1 MYEGTDESIVK
12 SYYKRQK
19 LQLDK
24 ELMNVSIPLL
34 SITKCNIGDSKN
46 LTLIRVKNSYR
57 SLHRPVESKL
67 VWVVNCSLQ
76 RIEN

>member
-1 MYEGTDESIVK
+1 MYEGMDESIVK

-24 ELMNVSIPLL
+24 ELMNVSLPLF
-34 SITKCNIGDSKN
+34 SITKCNIDDSKN
-46 LTLIRVKNSYR
+46 LILIRVKNSYR
-57 SLHRPVESKL
+57 SLHRLVESKL
-67 VWVVNCSLQ
+67 IWVVNCSLQ